1 MSSHEVWRGGT
12 EQVGVRA
19 KASDFQFCIPAQS
32 LSVMDNFVQVAE
44 PTLTSVSWT
53 MCIEFLQRELNE
65 LIDLQC
71 LERFLA
77 LS

>member
-44 PTLTSVSWT
+44 PTLTSVS
-53 MCIEFLQRELNE
+53 
-65 LIDLQC
+65 
-71 LERFLA
+71 
-77 LS
+77 